1 MFRQLGYDWGVP
13 TISSCFGSVPATSYS
28 MDALGCA
35 GTEAA
40 LQDCSYSTES
50 GDLNW

>member
-13 TISSCFGSVPATSYS
+13 TISSYFGSVPATSYS
-28 MDALGCA
+28 MDALGCS
-35 GTEAA
+35 GTEAV
-40 LQDCSYSTES
+40 LQDCTYSTDS

>member
-13 TISSCFGSVPATSYS
+13 TISSYFGAVPATAYS
-28 MDALGCA
+28 MDALGCT

-40 LQDCSYSTES
+40 LQDCTYSMDSE
-50 GDLNW
+50 DLNW